1 LEGQSTALAGRLV
14 ILDGDMQ
21 TGYPLATTVAALVSA
36 KSEFQAAGDRLVQAR
51 SEQLQ
56 RMADSDRE
64 LLSRIDALRSEVSN
78 TRRGDA
84 GGTGVVESE

>member
-36 KSEFQAAGDRLVQAR
+36 KSEFQAAGDRLCKRAP
-51 SEQLQ
+51 SNCNGW
-56 RMADSDRE
+56 
-64 LLSRIDALRSEVSN
+64 RIATVNS
-78 TRRGDA
+78 
-84 GGTGVVESE
+84 